1 MGESKKGQITYE
13 VKIDDSNIEADLN
26 RVNSK
31 IEEAARK
38 TADKIIEYAK
48 ETKREIEEQSNEI
61 VKETAKTA
69 EQTTKETID
78 GLKETCNSVEK
89 SLSEIKN
96 TTIKINIDTEDA
108 EKELDDLVQSAKEV
122 GKQVF
127 SASDKGEKSS
137 ITEKAGKVV
146 TSSVKA
152 IGSAGKNIGEIG
164 LKSVAGTATAVVEI
178 GKQAVEMADD
188 MQGAVNKYISETGKG
203 KEETE
208 QYQQVLENL
217 YLGNYGESFSD
228 IADSMA
234 EVNHSMGEMD
244 VSNLQSVTE
253 SAFVLRD
260 TFGIDI
266 SESTKTAKALMDEY
280 GLSSEE
286 AMNTIAAGAQ
296 NGLTSSEELFA
307 AMENGFSATG
317 DEMDSIKEIQG
328 DSLGGMFEEL
338 TRQLDLFIVPLG
350 EALIPILELLIESVL
365 PILQEAL
372 TPLIDALVILLE
384 PIMELVELALPPLID
399 AFMFL
404 VDEGILPLAKTIEEK
419 LVPIFEKHMP
429 EIEEKVKKVIGNIK
443 NIFGELIDFVKNV
456 FAGNWKGVLENVK
469 NIFSNVLEGLGTIFK
484 TPINT
489 MIDAINTFIG
499 GVNKIKIPE
508 FVPIIG
514 GKGFKIP
521 KIPRLKVGLDY
532 VPSDYFPA
540 FLDEGEAV
548 LTKEEN
554 ALFRS
559 LGGLEGMIQFAN
571 SQYPDIFRLQTEA
584 TPIIIHSHVDLD
596 GKEVGNSVTKYV
608 DNNFSINESL
618 RRRGN

>member
-1 MGESKKGQITYE
+1 MGESKKGNLTYE
-13 VKIDDSNIEADLN
+13 VKIDDTKLEEELYH
-26 RVNSK
+26 VNSK
-31 IEEAARK
+31 IEDAAQK
-38 TADKIIEYAK
+38 TADKIVEHAK
-48 ETKREIEEQSNEI
+48 EVEKEIEEISDEI
-61 VKETAKTA
+61 VKEATKVA

-78 GLKETCNSVEK
+78 GVKETCDSVEK

-96 TTIKINIDTEDA
+96 TTIKINIDTENA
-108 EKELDDLVQSAKEV
+108 EKEIENLVQSAKEAE
-122 GKQVF
+122 KQV
-127 SASDKGEKSS
+127 SSTSDKGEKSS
-137 ITEKAGKVV
+137 ITEKAGQVV
-146 TSSVKA
+146 KSSVKA
-152 IGSAGKNIGEIG
+152 IGSVGKTIGETG
-164 LKSVAGTATAVVEI
+164 LKSVAGTATTVVKI

-188 MQGAVNKYISETGKG
+188 MQDAINKYISETGKS
-203 KEETE
+203 KDETE
-208 QYQQVLENL
+208 KYQQVLENL
-217 YLGNYGESFSD
+217 YLENYGENFSD

-234 EVNHSMGEMD
+234 AVNHSMGEMD
-244 VSNLQSVTE
+244 VSSLQSVTE
-253 SAFVLRD
+253 SAIVLRD
-260 TFGIDI
+260 TFGIDV

-280 GLSSEE
+280 GLTSEE

-296 NGLTSSEELFA
+296 KGLTSSEELFA

-338 TRQLDLFIVPLG
+338 TRQLDLFLVPLG

-372 TPLIDALVILLE
+372 TPLIDALVVLLE
-384 PIMELVELALPPLID
+384 PIMELVELAMPPLID

-429 EIEEKVKKVIGNIK
+429 EIEKRVKKVIGNIK

-456 FAGNWKGVLENVK
+456 FAGDWKSVLENIK

-484 TPINT
+484 TPINN
-489 MIDAINTFIG
+489 MIDAINSFIG
-499 GVNKIKIPE
+499 GVNKIKVPE
-508 FVPIIG
+508 WVPLVG
-514 GKGFKIP
+514 GKGFNIP
-521 KIPRLKVGLDY
+521 KIPRLKVGIDY

-584 TPIIIHSHVDLD
+584 VPIIIHSHVDLD

-618 RRRGN
+618 KRRGN